1 MPASTYRRTTLL
13 TLGAALAMSLASPVF
28 ASLPPSIDGQPMPSL
43 APMLAK
49 VTPAVVNIST
59 KTRISTRNAYF
70 DDPLFRQ
77 LFGNQGVPRER
88 VEQSL
93 GSGVVIDAAKG
104 YVLTNNHVVGGADD
118 ITVTLQD
125 GRDFKAKLLGT
136 DPDTDV
142 AVLQIPAEN
151 LQALPIAD
159 SAQLRVGDFV
169 VAVGDPFG
177 LGQTATSGMVSAL
190 GRSGLGKGFQ
200 NFIQTDA
207 SINPGNSGGALV
219 NLRGEL
225 VGINSMIYTPSGG
238 NVGIGFAIPTDLATG
253 VMKQLL
259 TYGKVRRG
267 NLGRGSAGHHAAH
280 RPGVEAEGYEWRRR
294 HAHQRGLAGRWR
306 RVADGRCA
314 DGRGWEAGAC
324 GAGCAQ
330 CGGLAAAWGESEAHG
345 EARRGVTGCGGDDR
359 RGDDRHAGWGEG
371 GCASGWRH
379 AERSHAGSEGAG
391 ALWGVVEWCET
402 RVGGGWSGAAGWGYR
417 HCGLAAAGAW
427 GEELSDDGVVG
438 WEAVVAYG
446 GAWGCCLLRGAV
458 RAVSLRCREDYVAE
472 VLWHLSPLKRL
483 PQSRPAQAW
492 SPPTLRSSPCAAIPV
507 QLSLWEPLQ
516 RRCLNPLP

>member
-1 MPASTYRRTTLL
+1 MPASVYRRTLPLL
-13 TLGAALAMSLASPVF
+13 LGAALATMTAPPAI
-28 ASLPPSIDGQPMPSL
+28 ASLPPAVNGEPMPSL

-59 KTRISTRNAYF
+59 KTRVRTRNPYM
-70 DDPLFRQ
+70 DDPLYRQ

-93 GSGVVIDAAKG
+93 GSGVVIDADKG
-104 YVLTNNHVVGGADD
+104 YVLTNHHVVGGADD

-125 GRDFKAKLLGT
+125 GRDVKATLVGS

-142 AVLQIPAEN
+142 AVLKIPADR

-159 SAQLRVGDFV
+159 SSQLRVGDFV

-225 VGINSMIYTPSGG
+225 VGINSMIFTPSGG

-259 TYGKVRRG
+259 AYGKVRRG
-267 NLGRGSAGHHAAH
+267 NLGVEVQDITPRIAQALRMKDTTGAVVTRVNEGSPADGAGMQIGDVLTAVDGKAVRSAQDVRNAEGLLPLGAKVKLAVRREGAVRDVEATIAATTIASVDGVKVDPRLAGVTLSDLDDEQKAGGLSGVALTGVKRGS
-280 RPGVEAEGYEWRRR
+280 
-294 HAHQRGLAGRWR
+294 
-306 RVADGRCA
+306 
-314 DGRGWEAGAC
+314 
-324 GAGCAQ
+324 
-330 CGGLAAAWGESEAHG
+330 
-345 EARRGVTGCGGDDR
+345 
-359 RGDDRHAGWGEG
+359 
-371 GCASGWRH
+371 
-379 AERSHAGSEGAG
+379 
-391 ALWGVVEWCET
+391 
-402 RVGGGWSGAAGWGYR
+402 
-417 HCGLAAAGAW
+417 AAAGA
-427 GEELSDDGVVG
+427 GLRDGDVVIG
-438 WEAVVAYG
+438 IGQRRIVGVKSLPIAGAGGRQLLLTVV
-446 GAWGCCLLRGAV
+446 RDGAV
-458 RAVSLRCREDYVAE
+458 YYAVL
-472 VLWHLSPLKRL
+472 
-483 PQSRPAQAW
+483 
-492 SPPTLRSSPCAAIPV
+492 
-507 QLSLWEPLQ
+507 
-516 RRCLNPLP
+516 

>member
-1 MPASTYRRTTLL
+1 MPVYTPRRSPILS
-13 TLGAALAMSLASPVF
+13 LGAALAMALASPAF
-28 ASLPPSIDGQPMPSL
+28 ASLPPAVNGEPLPSL

-59 KTRISTRNAYF
+59 KTRVRARDPYF

-125 GRDFKAKLLGT
+125 GRDFKGKLIGS

-142 AVLQIPAEN
+142 ALLQITADK

-159 SAQLRVGDFV
+159 SSQLRVGDFV

-225 VGINSMIYTPSGG
+225 VGINSMIFTPSGG

-259 TYGKVRRG
+259 AYGKVRRG
-267 NLGRGSAGHHAAH
+267 NLGVEVQDLTPRIAAALGVKDTTGAVVTQVNAGSPADGAGLQSGDVLTAINGKPVRSSQDVRNAEGLLPLGAKVTLSVKREGASRDIEATITAPRLTTLDGGKVDRRLSGVTLSDLTAEQKAGGLFGVALTGVKPGSAADRA
-280 RPGVEAEGYEWRRR
+280 
-294 HAHQRGLAGRWR
+294 GLK
-306 RVADGRCA
+306 DG
-314 DGRGWEAGAC
+314 DI
-324 GAGCAQ
+324 
-330 CGGLAAAWGESEAHG
+330 
-345 EARRGVTGCGGDDR
+345 
-359 RGDDRHAGWGEG
+359 
-371 GCASGWRH
+371 
-379 AERSHAGSEGAG
+379 
-391 ALWGVVEWCET
+391 
-402 RVGGGWSGAAGWGYR
+402 
-417 HCGLAAAGAW
+417 
-427 GEELSDDGVVG
+427 VVG
-438 WEAVVAYG
+438 IGQRKIVSVKGLPVGVPIPGQLMLTLVRDNAIYYAV
-446 GAWGCCLLRGAV
+446 L
-458 RAVSLRCREDYVAE
+458 
-472 VLWHLSPLKRL
+472 
-483 PQSRPAQAW
+483 
-492 SPPTLRSSPCAAIPV
+492 
-507 QLSLWEPLQ
+507 
-516 RRCLNPLP
+516 